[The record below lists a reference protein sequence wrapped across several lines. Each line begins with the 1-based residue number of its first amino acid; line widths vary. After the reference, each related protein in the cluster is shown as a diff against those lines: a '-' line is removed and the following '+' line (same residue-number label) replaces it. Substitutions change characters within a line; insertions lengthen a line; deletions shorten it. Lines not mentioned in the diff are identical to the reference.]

1 MTRLLLLCVAVLYA
15 VAVVVRSQHNFDS
28 QFAINRDTLES
39 IRTLIGE
46 ANRDAVSLP
55 GPEVI
60 DKIRSIIEEE
70 INKFRFIGQRPEY
83 SVRSCALIRELQPCS
98 PSGFYFIDT
107 QSGPIGVW
115 CEMDNPNL
123 LPGGWMRVA
132 MINMSSNSSFC
143 PRGLSFT
150 ETPLRLCRK
159 SIATAGCSSAFIDV
173 HDTNYSKICGRV
185 KGYQFHTPEAFY
197 AYTINTRTSKSH
209 FLTYYNFFLIIN

>member
-1 MTRLLLLCVAVLYA
+1 MRGLLILSVALLYA
-15 VAVVVRSQHNFDS
+15 TAVARSQSHFES
-28 QFAINRDTLES
+28 QFTVNSDVLES

-60 DKIRSIIEEE
+60 NAIKSIMERE

-150 ETPLRLCRK
+150 NTPMRLCRK
-159 SIATAGCSSAFIDV
+159 TITTAGCSTAFIDV

-197 AYTINTRTSKSH
+197 AYSYDTRTSKSLLSH
-209 FLTYYNFFLIIN
+209 FSYPI